1 MATPQAWW
9 ANMPLPPGWD
19 AKYDQGAKKYFF
31 VHHSTKSTQWN
42 DPRKQYYESQQ
53 RAGFA
58 PAPQHAPRMAQ
69 HSPRMPQHS
78 PRMPQPFQR
87 MPPQAVRQ
95 AIPMQPIVKPKC
107 KTCNRIEVPSN
118 NQECQGCQLKA
129 RQREAELVRAR
140 EAEEAQRKKHENQ
153 QRIQKEQE
161 RRRVQS
167 AARARTPMQMNV
179 QETAFGEETVEQR
192 EYTAAEKREMI
203 NNLNDAFP
211 EISKTVVEMVLET
224 STWDA
229 NKATSVLATMSPRKP
244 MAPKPKATTSSAAA
258 SSSISPTQPSDAV
271 KKRMLTQLQSM
282 HTSASSTLV
291 EMALSTAKYNVAK
304 ASQLLRM
311 SLDPPGGQKTA
322 PAKVVKPATTSHGTT
337 SVVTTT
343 RTVVQQP
350 KRSAPELFSSLT
362 TPVVSTTPRSPTT
375 PVSSTSTARAS
386 TVTIATRAPSP
397 SRQPRQ
403 AKGRATQRT
412 KESPKKAPYVSKS
425 TIAQGPDASLLSGP
439 DKDILLTAYIS
450 ENRSDKS
457 LVHGPLKENVAGPSH
472 PNGRDYSLA
481 SGPDDCICNGPQMSL
496 AKGSLF
502 TPNRQL

>member
-350 KRSAPELFSSLT
+350 KRS
-362 TPVVSTTPRSPTT
+362 
-375 PVSSTSTARAS
+375 TARAS